1 MRPRSSSPANA
12 AGRVFAT
19 RPDGKRLRRDRARRP
34 ELTSRRGGWRR
45 VGRKKPFRY
54 LDSRGARIA
63 DEASLGRIDALVIPP
78 AWRDVWISPNAS
90 ARLQATGVDA
100 AGRRQYLYHPKY
112 REERERAKF
121 DRLVRFG
128 ELLPALREQVAA
140 DLELGPYARGWTCAV
155 AVTLV
160 NRGWFRVGSER
171 STRSSRT
178 YGITTL
184 TKRHVSVRGRRVSF
198 RFRAKHQ
205 VLVRTTLVDEELAE
219 AVRALVHLDGGSRLL
234 RFEREGEPANL
245 TAAALNAYISQY
257 LGEDFTAKDFRTW
270 GGTLAAAVALAE
282 HGPPGPTTDERRV
295 LAAVMRHV
303 GSELGNTAAVAR
315 DSYVSPAVVEQ
326 WRDGRTLEQYRD
338 RAARVVSVRNGG
350 LREEEAA
357 LVSLLRS
364 WRVRRANGR

>member
-1 MRPRSSSPANA
+1 
-12 AGRVFAT
+12 VT
-19 RPDGKRLRRDRARRP
+19 
-34 ELTSRRGGWRR
+34 TSRRGGWRR
-45 VGRKKPFRY
+45 LGRKKPFRY
-54 LDSRGARIA
+54 ADSRGARID
-63 DEASLGRIDALVIPP
+63 DEASLRRIEGLVIPP
-78 AWRDVWISPNAS
+78 AWRDVWISPNPS

-140 DLELGPYARGWTCAV
+140 DLALGPYAREWTCAV

-171 STRSSRT
+171 STRTSRT

-184 TKRHVSVRGRRVSF
+184 TKRHVAVRGQQVTF

-219 AVRALVHLDGGSRLL
+219 AVRALTRLNGGARLL
-234 RFEREGEPANL
+234 RFERDDGPANL
-245 TAAALNAYISQY
+245 TAPALNAYIAEH

-270 GGTLAAAVALAE
+270 GGTLEAAVALAE
-282 HGPPGPTTDERRV
+282 HGPPGPETDERRV
-295 LAAVMRHV
+295 LAAVMRRV
-303 GSELGNTAAVAR
+303 GAELGNTATVAR

-326 WRDGRTLEQYRD
+326 WRDGRTLEHFRK
-338 RAARVVSVRNGG
+338 RAARVVSGRNGG
-350 LREEEAA
+350 LLEEEAA

-364 WRVRRANGR
+364 WRIRRANGYGGRR